1 MKQTHFNLENKV
13 ILLVIMDGEK
23 YYYLAMKNVLLIK
36 ENHING
42 DCFLY

>member
-13 ILLVIMDGEK
+13 ILLMIMYGEK
-23 YYYLAMKNVLLIK
+23 KYYLAIKNVLFIK
-36 ENHING
+36 ESHING